1 MARVTLGD
9 RLRSLTENEFLP
21 PKRREFA
28 ESLLSYYETHKRLT
42 AGRRVWIDRLEAMA
56 EENKEN
62 QNTGD
67 KTRGELCARIEKLQ
81 PRVEGHDKWA
91 TGYLES
97 IYEQA
102 KWTKLSEKQMATLQK
117 LEREYSDAAMESIKS
132 WANEYQTQH
141 REDFLIVARYYESA
155 GYFTQCANNV
165 LRDETFI
172 PARGLFHKMH
182 NKYSARILEETKR
195 APKYIPGASV
205 TCRASA
211 TWVARNA
218 LKKGGLVLRTDLPVT
233 SAAKGAKKYQ
243 ILPYGAGQP
252 IEVEERYI
260 KILKKRKKKA

>member
-81 PRVEGHDKWA
+81 PRVEGRDKWA

-182 NKYSARILEETKR
+182 NKYSARILDETKR
-195 APKYIPGASV
+195 APKYIPGSSV

-211 TWVARNA
+211 TWVARDA

-233 SAAKGAKKYQ
+233 SAAKGGKKYQ
-243 ILPYGAGQP
+243 ILPYGAAQP